1 MISPRDCEASLEE
14 YELTS
19 SFTAGAEGYCAPNV
33 EPVISK
39 SPSIQN
45 PPTFEVYWEDSDTEN
60 PRMWPLWYKGLT
72 VIAMSLGA
80 TAVSLSSTLYTSG
93 IPEIQ
98 EDFSI
103 SKLEAL
109 LGVTTYLLGMA
120 MGSVLFA
127 PLSELVGR
135 RPIYIISMIIF
146 LLFLLSSA
154 LAQNIET
161 LLVSR
166 FFGGFFWE
174 CSDVKLSCFG

>member
-127 PLSELVGR
+127 PLSELCVG
-135 RPIYIISMIIF
+135 
-146 LLFLLSSA
+146 A
-154 LAQNIET
+154 
-161 LLVSR
+161 
-166 FFGGFFWE
+166 
-174 CSDVKLSCFG
+174 KH

>member
-45 PPTFEVYWEDSDTEN
+45 SPTFEVYWEDSDTEN

-80 TAVSLSSTLYTSG
+80 TAVSLQHFIHFRNPGNPRRFQHFQIGGTSWCHNLSPRYGYGKCSVCPIKRAGWSAADLYYLNDNFPF
-93 IPEIQ
+93 IPTI
-98 EDFSI
+98 
-103 SKLEAL
+103 KC
-109 LGVTTYLLGMA
+109 
-120 MGSVLFA
+120 
-127 PLSELVGR
+127 VG
-135 RPIYIISMIIF
+135 
-146 LLFLLSSA
+146 A
-154 LAQNIET
+154 
-161 LLVSR
+161 
-166 FFGGFFWE
+166 
-174 CSDVKLSCFG
+174 KH